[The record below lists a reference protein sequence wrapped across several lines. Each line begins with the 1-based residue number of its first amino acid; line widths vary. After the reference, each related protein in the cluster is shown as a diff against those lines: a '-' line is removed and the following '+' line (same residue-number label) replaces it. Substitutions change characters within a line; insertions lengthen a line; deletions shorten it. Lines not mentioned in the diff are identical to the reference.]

1 MNPNQ
6 PNHNINTPTVTNGI
20 EEAAKG
26 LIAFASPLLP
36 NLPYLAPH
44 NIIPASAAAPPVE

>member
-1 MNPNQ
+1 MK
-6 PNHNINTPTVTNGI
+6 TPIVTSGI

-36 NLPYLAPH
+36 NLPYLAPN
-44 NIIPASAAAPPVE
+44 NIIPAKAAAPPVE